1 MPTPIVLSHFAVEPL
16 LKARRAGESA
26 ARTTLDLGLTEVDV
40 PLDGDGVTLPDGAQL
55 AWPIVAEIAAN
66 EVACYAIEGGEA
78 YKIQRFSEAMGRVY
92 SLMPT
97 RRAPTMLI
105 SGIPMHRIKDV
116 DPTEDTRRKIRAA
129 APRGRTLDTATGL
142 GYTAIAAAKR
152 AETDTV
158 ITVEIDP
165 TGLEIARLNPWS
177 QNLFDNP
184 KIQQIIGDSF
194 DVVETFDDDSFST
207 IIHDPPIMSLAGDL
221 YSTDMYRALHR
232 ILKRNGRLFHYIG
245 DPEGKMGSNVTRGAM
260 RRLQDAGFSRIDRR
274 PEAFGVVAYK

>member
-152 AETDTV
+152 AETDSV
-158 ITVEIDP
+158 ITIEIDP
-165 TGLEIARLNPWS
+165 TNDA
-177 QNLFDNP
+177 
-184 KIQQIIGDSF
+184 
-194 DVVETFDDDSFST
+194 DDGST
-207 IIHDPPIMSLAGDL
+207 YK
-221 YSTDMYRALHR
+221 YSTVKSTNWIDSQGYDEFIVGLARAAVLDVSVATGF
-232 ILKRNGRLFHYIG
+232 IRLR
-245 DPEGKMGSNVTRGAM
+245 T
-260 RRLQDAGFSRIDRR
+260 L
-274 PEAFGVVAYK
+274 

>member
-1 MPTPIVLSHFAVEPL
+1 MPSLIVLSHFAVEPL

-40 PLDGDGVTLPDGAQL
+40 PLDAEGITLPDGAHL
-55 AWPIVAEIAAN
+55 AWPIVEEIAEN
-66 EVACYAIEGGEA
+66 DVACYAIEGGEA
-78 YKIQRFSEAMGRVY
+78 YKVQRFSEAMGRVY

-152 AETDTV
+152 AETDSV
-158 ITVEIDP
+158 ITIEIDP

>member
-1 MPTPIVLSHFAVEPL
+1 MPSLIVLSHFAVEPL

-40 PLDGDGVTLPDGAQL
+40 PLDAEGITLPDGAHL
-55 AWPIVAEIAAN
+55 AWPIVEEIAEN
-66 EVACYAIEGGEA
+66 DVACYAIEGGEA
-78 YKIQRFSEAMGRVY
+78 YKVQRFSEAMGRVY

-152 AETDTV
+152 AETDSV
-158 ITVEIDP
+158 ITIEIDP

-177 QNLFDNP
+177 QELFDNP

-221 YSTDMYRALHR
+221 YSTDMYRELHR
-232 ILKRNGRLFHYIG
+232 ILKRSGRLFHYIG

>member
-1 MPTPIVLSHFAVEPL
+1 MPTLIVLSHFAAEPL
-16 LKARRAGESA
+16 LEARRGGQTV
-26 ARTTLDLGLTEVDV
+26 ARASLDLGLTETDV
-40 PLDGDGVTLPDGAQL
+40 ALDGQGIALPDGQHLPWA
-55 AWPIVAEIAAN
+55 VVEEIAEN
-66 EVACYAIEGGEA
+66 EVACYAIEGSEA

-92 SLMPT
+92 TLMPT

-152 AETDTV
+152 AETDAV
-158 ITVEIDP
+158 ITIEIDP

-177 QNLFDNP
+177 QALFDNP

-194 DVVETFDDDSFST
+194 DVVEMFDDDSFST

-221 YSTDMYRALHR
+221 YSTDMYRELHR
-232 ILKRNGRLFHYIG
+232 ILKRSGRLFHYIG

-260 RRLQDAGFSRIDRR
+260 RRLQEAGFSRIDRR

>member
-1 MPTPIVLSHFAVEPL
+1 MPNLIILSHFAVKPL
-16 LKARRAGESA
+16 LDARRAGQA
-26 ARTTLDLGLTEVDV
+26 LARTSLDLALTEVDV
-40 PLDGDGVTLPDGAQL
+40 ALDAEGVTLPDGQGL
-55 AWPIVAEIAAN
+55 PWPVVEEIAEN
-66 EVACYAIEGGEA
+66 EVACYRIEDGEA

-92 SLMPT
+92 TLMPT

-105 SGIPMHRIKDV
+105 SGIPMHRVKDV

-142 GYTAIAAAKR
+142 GYTAIAAARR
-152 AETDTV
+152 AETDSV
-158 ITVEIDP
+158 ITIEIDP

-177 QNLFDNP
+177 GELFDNP
-184 KIQQIIGDSF
+184 KIQQVIGDSF

-232 ILKRNGRLFHYIG
+232 ILKRSGRLFHYIG

-260 RRLQDAGFSRIDRR
+260 RRLQEAGFSRIDRR
-274 PEAFGVVAYK
+274 PEAFGGVAYK

>member
-16 LKARRAGESA
+16 LKARRAGESV

-40 PLDGDGVTLPDGAQL
+40 PLDGDGVSLPDGARL
-55 AWPIVAEIAAN
+55 AWPIVEEIAAN

-152 AETDTV
+152 AETDSI
-158 ITVEIDP
+158 ITIEIDP

-177 QNLFDNP
+177 QELFDNP
-184 KIQQIIGDSF
+184 KIQQVIGDSF

-221 YSTDMYRALHR
+221 YSTDMYRELHR
-232 ILKRNGRLFHYIG
+232 ILKRSGRLFHYIG